1 MASWRFF
8 AVCNSESS
16 SILSHIM
23 LNAVKYNDGDDRP
36 SGTCFGIG
44 FRNSD
49 WHDIWCLPSTATR
62 SLLPKLKVYDLKHLR
77 YLESTLS

>member
-1 MASWRFF
+1 MASWKFF

-16 SILSHIM
+16 SILSHMM
-23 LNAVKYNDGDDRP
+23 LNAVKYTDGDDRP

-49 WHDIWCLPSTATR
+49 
-62 SLLPKLKVYDLKHLR
+62 
-77 YLESTLS
+77 